1 MAVSKD
7 ARQRQRKDEAPACF
21 LARTAV
27 HSSSVVQAVTG
38 SFRRPGTEDVVL
50 CKQTALELLYVT
62 ADGSLESVFEQSTF
76 GSVVRL
82 GVLPSDAASTVR
94 TSFHEMRFAEVHPLA
109 VKSCQG
115 RNIVLCSVVIL
126 VKPVQAHSC
135 FHADVFH
142 QVCKMT
148 RPHLGQLQDAS
159 VDVLVLL
166 SETNISTV
174 LFDSHL
180 HRCGEVWCP
189 ARSSCLYS
197 LGLP

>member
-21 LARTAV
+21 LTKTAV

-50 CKQTALELLYVT
+50 CKQTALELLCLT

-94 TSFHEMRFAEVHPLA
+94 TSFHEMRFSPL
-109 VKSCQG
+109 
-115 RNIVLCSVVIL
+115 
-126 VKPVQAHSC
+126 
-135 FHADVFH
+135 
-142 QVCKMT
+142 
-148 RPHLGQLQDAS
+148 
-159 VDVLVLL
+159 
-166 SETNISTV
+166 
-174 LFDSHL
+174 
-180 HRCGEVWCP
+180 
-189 ARSSCLYS
+189 
-197 LGLP
+197 